1 MEFSFITIKRISSL
15 DYPFYKFIIM
25 TNEER
30 KDKITQLHE
39 QIVHLKLADSSVDTK
54 LTIQK
59 LQQELNDLTR

>member
-1 MEFSFITIKRISSL
+1 
-15 DYPFYKFIIM
+15 M

-30 KDKITQLHE
+30 KNKITQLHE

>member
-1 MEFSFITIKRISSL
+1 
-15 DYPFYKFIIM
+15 M

-30 KDKITQLHE
+30 KDKITQLQE